1 MKIVSRADERLAAFL
16 RGAVLVVAAALL
28 LLLPEFRAS
37 ASFLGAPGLSD
48 PVTVLL
54 IGLAFWVMPALVVAS
69 WVAENRVCLAHG
81 WMAAPVVL
89 WLLGAVVSTASAS
102 DKSSALVRAAEMTG
116 LGAAF
121 FALLQAVRTDAD
133 RRFLLAVV
141 LASALVPGAL
151 AIHPGSPGPAA
162 QHPAVLAA
170 VLVLATCVGAGF
182 VAEKLLEARPRMA
195 FVPAVA
201 AVTTLTA
208 LVLSWPGWAPGA
220 LAESWRAALAV
231 IRDHWATGVGLEN
244 FGHHYLEHKAA
255 AAPDAVTDPANLW
268 LSAWSQLGL
277 AGLAAAGGLAVLA
290 ARAGLR
296 GRRSAATPAGEDR
309 PLLGLLG
316 PTVLLAA
323 PAVIALFPIGWRAGA
338 VALGVMA
345 LVAGLAAG
353 ENPSRLKVPGRPLR
367 LLGAACVAGAA
378 AWLVLAQV
386 EPALLSAPASW
397 ALLVVVAAGLS
408 RRAGTGPPAGT
419 SAEPSGSFRIP
430 LGLAFILM
438 LAVMAGAFA
447 YVKCL
452 LLPVAREGALLA
464 AATQA
469 EGDLDMDET
478 LRKAGQANP
487 LAWEPAYLRGSFW
500 QARAAEAE
508 GPEQAMATDK
518 AIRAYGE
525 ALARHPRLGE
535 AYVRLAACRLAV
547 SGAFEDA
554 GALQA
559 AREYLARAAEL
570 APTDPP
576 TRLRLADV
584 TDRLGEDAEALAEYR
599 RALQLDAQAPP
610 QRRLADDER
619 QSVERRIGQLE
630 ESLEG
635 TTGGSPG

>member
-1 MKIVSRADERLAAFL
+1 
-16 RGAVLVVAAALL
+16 
-28 LLLPEFRAS
+28 
-37 ASFLGAPGLSD
+37 
-48 PVTVLL
+48 
-54 IGLAFWVMPALVVAS
+54 
-69 WVAENRVCLAHG
+69 
-81 WMAAPVVL
+81 
-89 WLLGAVVSTASAS
+89 
-102 DKSSALVRAAEMTG
+102 MTG

-141 LASALVPGAL
+141 LASATVQGAL

-162 QHPAVLAA
+162 QHPAVPAA
-170 VLVLATCVGAGF
+170 VLVLATSVGAGF
-182 VAEKLLEARPRMA
+182 AAEKLLEARSRLA
-195 FVPAVA
+195 LVPALA

-220 LAESWRAALAV
+220 LAESWRVALAV

-255 AAPDAVTDPANLW
+255 AAPYAVTDPANLW

-277 AGLAAAGGLAVLA
+277 AGVAATGGLAVLA

-296 GRRSAATPAGEDR
+296 GRRGAAAPAGEDR
-309 PLLGLLG
+309 PMLGLLG
-316 PTVLLAA
+316 PTVLVAA
-323 PAVIALFPIGWRAGA
+323 PAVIALSPLGWRAGA

-353 ENPSRLKVPGRPLR
+353 ENPSRLKVSGRPLR
-367 LLGAACVAGAA
+367 LLRAACIAGAA
-378 AWLVLAQV
+378 AWLILAQV

-397 ALLVVVAAGLS
+397 ALLVVVVAGLPIAGP
-408 RRAGTGPPAGT
+408 RR
-419 SAEPSGSFRIP
+419 SFRIP
-430 LGLAFILM
+430 LGLAFVLM

-447 YVKCL
+447 YARWL
-452 LLPVAREGALLA
+452 LLPVARERSLFVD
-464 AATQA
+464 ATQA
-469 EGDLDMDET
+469 EDDFDRDNA
-478 LRKAGQANP
+478 LREAGQANP
-487 LAWEPAYLRGSFW
+487 LAWEPAYVRGSLW
-500 QARAAEAE
+500 EARAAETQ
-508 GPEQAMATDK
+508 GPEQAMATDR

-525 ALARHPRLGE
+525 AVARHPRLQE

-547 SGAFEDA
+547 AGAFEDA

-570 APTDPP
+570 APTDPA

-584 TDRLGEDAEALAEYR
+584 TDRLGDDTAALAEYR

-619 QSVERRIGQLE
+619 QSVERRIGELR
-630 ESLEG
+630 
-635 TTGGSPG
+635 GSE

>member
-1 MKIVSRADERLAAFL
+1 MTTVSRADERLAAFL
-16 RGAVLVVAAALL
+16 RGAVLVLAAALL
-28 LLLPEFRAS
+28 LILPEFRAS

-48 PVTVLL
+48 PATVLVV
-54 IGLAFWVMPALVVAS
+54 GLAFWLIPILVIAS

-116 LGAAF
+116 LGVAF

-133 RRFLLAVV
+133 RRVLLAVV
-141 LASALVPGAL
+141 LASAIVPGAL

-182 VAEKLLEARPRMA
+182 AAEKLLEARSRLA

-220 LAESWRAALAV
+220 LAESWQAALAV

-277 AGLAAAGGLAVLA
+277 AGVAAVGGLAVLA

-296 GRRSAATPAGEDR
+296 GRRGAATPAGEDR
-309 PLLGLLG
+309 PLLRLLG

-323 PAVIALFPIGWRAGA
+323 PAVIVLFPIGWRAGA

-353 ENPSRLKVPGRPLR
+353 ENPSRLKVSGRPLR
-367 LLGAACVAGAA
+367 LLRAACVAGAA
-378 AWLVLAQV
+378 AWLILAQV

-397 ALLVVVAAGLS
+397 PLLVVVAAGLPIAGP
-408 RRAGTGPPAGT
+408 RRF
-419 SAEPSGSFRIP
+419 FRIR
-430 LGLAFILM
+430 LGPAFVLM

-447 YVKCL
+447 YARWL
-452 LLPVAREGALLA
+452 LLPVARERSLFVD
-464 AATQA
+464 ATQA
-469 EGDLDMDET
+469 EDNFDRDNA
-478 LRKAGQANP
+478 LREAGQANP
-487 LAWEPAYLRGSFW
+487 LAWEPAYVRGSLW
-500 QARAAEAE
+500 QARAAETQ
-508 GPEQAMATDK
+508 GPEQAMAIGK

-525 ALARHPRLGE
+525 AVARHPRLGE
-535 AYVRLAACRLAV
+535 AYVRLAECRLAV
-547 SGAFEDA
+547 SGAFEDP
-554 GALQA
+554 GALRA
-559 AREYLARAAEL
+559 ARGYLARAAEL

-584 TDRLGEDAEALAEYR
+584 TDRLGDDAAALAEYR
-599 RALQLDAQAPP
+599 RALQLDALAPP

-630 ESLEG
+630 ESLAA
-635 TTGGSPG
+635 PAPKP

>member
-1 MKIVSRADERLAAFL
+1 MTTVSRADERLAAFL
-16 RGAVLVVAAALL
+16 RGAVLVLAAALL
-28 LLLPEFRAS
+28 LILPEFRAS

-48 PVTVLL
+48 PATVLVV
-54 IGLAFWVMPALVVAS
+54 GLAFWLIPILVIAS

-116 LGAAF
+116 LGVAF

-141 LASALVPGAL
+141 LASAIVPGAL

-182 VAEKLLEARPRMA
+182 AAEKLLEARSRLA

-208 LVLSWPGWAPGA
+208 LVLSWPEWAPGA
-220 LAESWRAALAV
+220 LAESWQAALAV

-277 AGLAAAGGLAVLA
+277 AGVAAVGGLAVLA

-296 GRRSAATPAGEDR
+296 GRRGAATPAGEDR
-309 PLLGLLG
+309 PLLRLLG
-316 PTVLLAA
+316 PTVLLAT
-323 PAVIALFPIGWRAGA
+323 PAVIVLFPIGWRAGA

-353 ENPSRLKVPGRPLR
+353 ENPSRLKVSGRPLR
-367 LLGAACVAGAA
+367 LLRAACVAGAA
-378 AWLVLAQV
+378 AWLILAQV

-397 ALLVVVAAGLS
+397 PLLVVVAAGLPIAGP
-408 RRAGTGPPAGT
+408 RRF
-419 SAEPSGSFRIP
+419 FRIR
-430 LGLAFILM
+430 LGPAFVLM

-447 YVKCL
+447 YARWL
-452 LLPVAREGALLA
+452 LLPVARERSLFVD
-464 AATQA
+464 ATQA
-469 EGDLDMDET
+469 EDNFDRDNA
-478 LRKAGQANP
+478 LREAGQANP
-487 LAWEPAYLRGSFW
+487 LAWEPAYVRGSLW
-500 QARAAEAE
+500 QARAAETQ
-508 GPEQAMATDK
+508 GPEQAMAIGK

-525 ALARHPRLGE
+525 AVARHPRLGE
-535 AYVRLAACRLAV
+535 AYVRLAECRLAV
-547 SGAFEDA
+547 SGAFEDP
-554 GALQA
+554 GALRA
-559 AREYLARAAEL
+559 ARGYLARAAEL

-584 TDRLGEDAEALAEYR
+584 TDRLGEDAAALAEYR
-599 RALQLDAQAPP
+599 RALQLDALAPP

-630 ESLEG
+630 ESLAA
-635 TTGGSPG
+635 PAPKP

>member
-1 MKIVSRADERLAAFL
+1 MIADARADERLAAFL
-16 RGAVLVVAAALL
+16 RGAVLVLAAALL
-28 LLLPEFRAS
+28 LILPEFRAS

-48 PVTVLL
+48 PATVLVV
-54 IGLAFWVMPALVVAS
+54 GLAFWLMPVLVVAS

-116 LGAAF
+116 VGAAF

-141 LASALVPGAL
+141 LASAIVPGAL
-151 AIHPGSPGPAA
+151 AIHPGPGGPAA

-182 VAEKLLEARPRMA
+182 VAEKLLEARSRLA

-231 IRDHWATGVGLEN
+231 IRGHWATGVGLEN
-244 FGHHYLEHKAA
+244 FGHQYLAHKAA

-277 AGLAAAGGLAVLA
+277 AGLAAVVGLAVLA

-296 GRRSAATPAGEDR
+296 GRCGAATPPGEDR
-309 PLLGLLG
+309 PLLRLLG

-345 LVAGLAAG
+345 LVTGLAAG
-353 ENPSRLKVPGRPLR
+353 ENPARLKVSGRPLR
-367 LLGAACVAGAA
+367 LLRAACVAGAA
-378 AWLVLAQV
+378 AWLILAQV

-397 ALLVVVAAGLS
+397 PLLAVVAAGLS
-408 RRAGTGPPAGT
+408 RRAGT
-419 SAEPSGSFRIP
+419 EPHRSFRIP
-430 LGLAFILM
+430 LGLAFVLM

-447 YVKCL
+447 YARWL
-452 LLPVAREGALLA
+452 LLPVARERALLA
-464 AATQA
+464 ASA
-469 EGDLDMDET
+469 EAETDLDMDDA
-478 LRKAGQANP
+478 LREAGQANP
-487 LAWEPAYLRGSFW
+487 LAWEPAYVRGSLW
-500 QARAAEAE
+500 QARAAEAQ
-508 GPEQAMATDK
+508 GPEQALAMGK

-525 ALARHPRLGE
+525 AIERHPRLGE
-535 AYVRLAACRLAV
+535 AYVRLAACRLAI
-547 SGAFEDA
+547 A
-554 GALQA
+554 GALEDPDALRA
-559 AREYLARAAEL
+559 ARDALARAAEL
-570 APTDPP
+570 APTDVK

-584 TDRLGEDAEALAEYR
+584 TDRLGDDAEALAEYR
-599 RALQLDAQAPP
+599 RALQLDAQAPS

>member
-1 MKIVSRADERLAAFL
+1 MTTVSLADERLAAFL
-16 RGAVLVVAAALL
+16 RGAVLVLAAALL
-28 LLLPEFRAS
+28 LILPEFRAS

-48 PVTVLL
+48 PATVLVV
-54 IGLAFWVMPALVVAS
+54 GLAFWLMPILVIAS

-89 WLLGAVVSTASAS
+89 WLLGAAVSTASAS

-170 VLVLATCVGAGF
+170 VLVLATSVGAGF
-182 VAEKLLEARPRMA
+182 AAEKLLEARSRMA

-201 AVTTLTA
+201 AVATLTA
-208 LVLSWPGWAPGA
+208 LVLSWPGWAPGD

-255 AAPDAVTDPANLW
+255 SAPDAVTDPANLW

-277 AGLAAAGGLAVLA
+277 AGVAASVGLVALAV
-290 ARAGLR
+290 RAWFRR
-296 GRRSAATPAGEDR
+296 GRGEAAPAGEDR

-316 PTVLLAA
+316 PTVLVAA
-323 PAVIALFPIGWRAGA
+323 PAVIALSPLGWRAGA

-353 ENPSRLKVPGRPLR
+353 ENPSRLKVSGRPLR

-378 AWLVLAQV
+378 AWLILAQV
-386 EPALLSAPASW
+386 EPALLSVPASW

-408 RRAGTGPPAGT
+408 RRAGT
-419 SAEPSGSFRIP
+419 EPHRSFRIP
-430 LGLAFILM
+430 LGPAFILM

-452 LLPVAREGALLA
+452 LLPVARERALLA

-487 LAWEPAYLRGSFW
+487 LAWEPAYLRGRLW
-500 QARAAEAE
+500 QDRAAEAE

-570 APTDPP
+570 APTDVK

-584 TDRLGEDAEALAEYR
+584 TDRLGDDAEALAEYR

-635 TTGGSPG
+635 ATGDSPE

>member
-1 MKIVSRADERLAAFL
+1 MTTVSRADERLAAFL

-28 LLLPEFRAS
+28 LILPEFRAS
-37 ASFLGAPGLSD
+37 ASFLGAPGLSN
-48 PVTVLL
+48 PATVLVV
-54 IGLAFWVMPALVVAS
+54 GLAFWLMPVLVVAS

-141 LASALVPGAL
+141 LASAIVPGTL

-170 VLVLATCVGAGF
+170 VLVLATCVGAGL
-182 VAEKLLEARPRMA
+182 VAEKLLEARSRLA

-208 LVLSWPGWAPGA
+208 LVLSWSGWAPGD

-244 FGHHYLEHKAA
+244 FGHHYLEHKTA
-255 AAPDAVTDPANLW
+255 AAPYAVTDPANLW

-277 AGLAAAGGLAVLA
+277 AGVSAAGGLAVLA

-296 GRRSAATPAGEDR
+296 GRHGAATPTGEDR
-309 PLLGLLG
+309 PLLRLLG

-323 PAVIALFPIGWRAGA
+323 PAVIALSPLGWRAGA
-338 VALGVMA
+338 VAWGVMA

-353 ENPSRLKVPGRPLR
+353 ENPSRLKVSGRPLR
-367 LLGAACVAGAA
+367 LLRAACVAGAA

-397 ALLVVVAAGLS
+397 PLLVVVAAGLS
-408 RRAGTGPPAGT
+408 RRAGT
-419 SAEPSGSFRIP
+419 EPHRSFRVP
-430 LGLAFILM
+430 LWLAFVLM

-447 YVKCL
+447 YARWL
-452 LLPVAREGALLA
+452 LLPVARERALLA
-464 AATQA
+464 ASA
-469 EGDLDMDET
+469 EAETDLDMDDA
-478 LRKAGQANP
+478 LREAGQANP
-487 LAWEPAYLRGSFW
+487 LAWEPAYVRGSLW
-500 QARAAEAE
+500 QARAAEAQ
-508 GPEQAMATDK
+508 GPEQALAMGK

-525 ALARHPRLGE
+525 AMARHPRLGE
-535 AYVRLAACRLAV
+535 AYVRLAECRLAI
-547 SGAFEDA
+547 A
-554 GALQA
+554 GALEDPDALRA
-559 AREYLARAAEL
+559 ARDALAHATEL

-584 TDRLGEDAEALAEYR
+584 TDRLGDDAEALAEYR

-610 QRRLADDER
+610 QRRLADEER

>member
-1 MKIVSRADERLAAFL
+1 MTIVSRADERLAAFL

-28 LLLPEFRAS
+28 LILPEFRAS
-37 ASFLGAPGLSD
+37 ASFLGASGLSD

-54 IGLAFWVMPALVVAS
+54 VGLAFWLMPILVIAS
-69 WVAENRVCLAHG
+69 WVAENRVRLAHG
-81 WMAAPVVL
+81 WMAVPVVL

-116 LGAAF
+116 VGAAF

-141 LASALVPGAL
+141 LASAIVPGVL
-151 AIHPGSPGPAA
+151 AIHPGSPGPVA

-170 VLVLATCVGAGF
+170 VLVLATSVGAGF
-182 VAEKLLEARPRMA
+182 VAEKLLEARSRLA

-208 LVLSWPGWAPGA
+208 LVLSWSGWAPGA

-231 IRDHWATGVGLEN
+231 IRGHWATGVGLEN

-277 AGLAAAGGLAVLA
+277 AGLAASVGLVVLAV
-290 ARAGLR
+290 RAWFRR
-296 GRRSAATPAGEDR
+296 GHGAATPAGEDR

-323 PAVIALFPIGWRAGA
+323 PAVIALSPLGWRAGA

-353 ENPSRLKVPGRPLR
+353 ENPSRLKVSGRPLR
-367 LLGAACVAGAA
+367 LLRAACVAGAA
-378 AWLVLAQV
+378 AWLILAQV
-386 EPALLSAPASW
+386 EPAMLSAPASW
-397 ALLVVVAAGLS
+397 ALLVVVAAGLPLAGP
-408 RRAGTGPPAGT
+408 RR
-419 SAEPSGSFRIP
+419 SFRIR
-430 LGLAFILM
+430 LGPAFILM
-438 LAVMAGAFA
+438 VAVMASAFA
-447 YVKCL
+447 YAKWL
-452 LLPVAREGALLA
+452 LLPVARERALLA

-469 EGDLDMDET
+469 ESNLDMDET
-478 LRKAGQANP
+478 LRKAARANP
-487 LAWEPAYLRGSFW
+487 LAWEPAYVRGARW
-500 QARAAEAE
+500 QARAAEMQ

-535 AYVRLAACRLAV
+535 AYVRLAECRLAI
-547 SGAFEDA
+547 SGAFEDP

-559 AREYLARAAEL
+559 ARDYLSRAAEL
-570 APTDPP
+570 APTDP
-576 TRLRLADV
+576 TTHLRLAVAMDG
-584 TDRLGEDAEALAEYR
+584 LGDDAEALAEYR

-630 ESLEG
+630 ESPER
-635 TTGGSPG
+635 TPGGSPG

>member
-1 MKIVSRADERLAAFL
+1 MTTVSRADERLAAFL
-16 RGAVLVVAAALL
+16 RGAVLVLAAALL
-28 LLLPEFRAS
+28 LILPEFRAS

-48 PVTVLL
+48 PATVLVV
-54 IGLAFWVMPALVVAS
+54 GLAFWLIPILVIAS

-116 LGAAF
+116 LGVAF

-141 LASALVPGAL
+141 LASAIVPGAL

-182 VAEKLLEARPRMA
+182 AAEKLLEARSRLA

-220 LAESWRAALAV
+220 LAESWQAALAV

-277 AGLAAAGGLAVLA
+277 AGVAAVGGLAVLA

-296 GRRSAATPAGEDR
+296 GRRGAATPAGEDR
-309 PLLGLLG
+309 PLLRLLG
-316 PTVLLAA
+316 PTVLLAT
-323 PAVIALFPIGWRAGA
+323 PAVIVLFPIGWRAGA

-353 ENPSRLKVPGRPLR
+353 ENPSRLKVSGRPLR
-367 LLGAACVAGAA
+367 LLRAACVAGAA
-378 AWLVLAQV
+378 AWLILAQV

-397 ALLVVVAAGLS
+397 PLLVVVAAGLPIAGP
-408 RRAGTGPPAGT
+408 RR
-419 SAEPSGSFRIP
+419 SFRIR
-430 LGLAFILM
+430 LGPAFVLM

-447 YVKCL
+447 YARWL
-452 LLPVAREGALLA
+452 LLPVARERSLFVD
-464 AATQA
+464 ATQA
-469 EGDLDMDET
+469 EDNFDRDNA
-478 LRKAGQANP
+478 LREAGQANP
-487 LAWEPAYLRGSFW
+487 LAWEPAYVRGSLW
-500 QARAAEAE
+500 QARAAETQ
-508 GPEQAMATDK
+508 GPEQAMAIGK

-525 ALARHPRLGE
+525 AVARHPRLGE
-535 AYVRLAACRLAV
+535 AYVRLAECRLAV
-547 SGAFEDA
+547 SGAFEDP
-554 GALQA
+554 GALRA
-559 AREYLARAAEL
+559 ARGYLARAAEL

-584 TDRLGEDAEALAEYR
+584 TDRLGDDAAALAEYR
-599 RALQLDAQAPP
+599 RALQLDALAPP

-630 ESLEG
+630 ESLAA
-635 TTGGSPG
+635 PAPKP

>member
-1 MKIVSRADERLAAFL
+1 MTTVSRADERLAAFL
-16 RGAVLVVAAALL
+16 RGAVLVLAAALL
-28 LLLPEFRAS
+28 LILPEFRAS

-48 PVTVLL
+48 PATVLVV
-54 IGLAFWVMPALVVAS
+54 GLAFWLIPILVIAS

-116 LGAAF
+116 LGVAF

-141 LASALVPGAL
+141 LASAIVPGAL

-182 VAEKLLEARPRMA
+182 AAEKLLEARSRLA

-208 LVLSWPGWAPGA
+208 LVLSWPEWAPGA
-220 LAESWRAALAV
+220 LAESWQAALAV

-277 AGLAAAGGLAVLA
+277 AGVAAVGGLAVLA

-296 GRRSAATPAGEDR
+296 GRRGAATPAGEDR
-309 PLLGLLG
+309 PLLRLLG
-316 PTVLLAA
+316 PTVLLAT
-323 PAVIALFPIGWRAGA
+323 PAVIVLFPIGWRAGA

-353 ENPSRLKVPGRPLR
+353 ENPSRLKVSGRPLR
-367 LLGAACVAGAA
+367 LLRAACVAGAA
-378 AWLVLAQV
+378 AWLILAQV

-397 ALLVVVAAGLS
+397 ALLVVVAAGLPIAGP
-408 RRAGTGPPAGT
+408 RRF
-419 SAEPSGSFRIP
+419 FRIR
-430 LGLAFILM
+430 LGPAFVLM

-447 YVKCL
+447 YARWL
-452 LLPVAREGALLA
+452 LLPVARERSLFVD
-464 AATQA
+464 ATQA
-469 EGDLDMDET
+469 EDNFDRDNA
-478 LRKAGQANP
+478 LREAGQANP
-487 LAWEPAYLRGSFW
+487 LAWEPAYVRGSLW
-500 QARAAEAE
+500 QARAAEAQ
-508 GPEQAMATDK
+508 GPEQAMAIGK

-525 ALARHPRLGE
+525 AVARHPRLGE
-535 AYVRLAACRLAV
+535 AYVRLAECRLAV
-547 SGAFEDA
+547 SGAFEDP
-554 GALQA
+554 GALRA
-559 AREYLARAAEL
+559 ARGYLARAAEL

-584 TDRLGEDAEALAEYR
+584 TDRLGDDAAALAEYR
-599 RALQLDAQAPP
+599 RALQLDALAPP

-630 ESLEG
+630 ESLAA
-635 TTGGSPG
+635 PAPKP

>member
-1 MKIVSRADERLAAFL
+1 MTTVSRADERLAAFL
-16 RGAVLVVAAALL
+16 RGAVLVLAAALL
-28 LLLPEFRAS
+28 LILPEFRAS

-48 PVTVLL
+48 PATVLVV
-54 IGLAFWVMPALVVAS
+54 GLAFWLIPILVIAS

-116 LGAAF
+116 LGVAF

-141 LASALVPGAL
+141 LASAIVPGAL

-182 VAEKLLEARPRMA
+182 AAEKLLEARSRLA

-208 LVLSWPGWAPGA
+208 LVLSWPEWAPGA
-220 LAESWRAALAV
+220 LAESWQAALAV

-277 AGLAAAGGLAVLA
+277 AGVAAVGGLAVLA

-296 GRRSAATPAGEDR
+296 GRRGAATPAGEDR
-309 PLLGLLG
+309 PLLRLLG
-316 PTVLLAA
+316 PTVLLAT
-323 PAVIALFPIGWRAGA
+323 PAVIVLFPIGWRAGA

-353 ENPSRLKVPGRPLR
+353 ENPSRLKVSGRPLR
-367 LLGAACVAGAA
+367 LLRAACVAGAA
-378 AWLVLAQV
+378 AWLILAQV

-397 ALLVVVAAGLS
+397 PLLVVVAAGLPIAGP
-408 RRAGTGPPAGT
+408 RRF
-419 SAEPSGSFRIP
+419 FRIR
-430 LGLAFILM
+430 LGPAFVLM

-447 YVKCL
+447 YARWL
-452 LLPVAREGALLA
+452 LLPVARERSLFVD
-464 AATQA
+464 ATQA
-469 EGDLDMDET
+469 EDNFDRDNA
-478 LRKAGQANP
+478 LREAGQANP
-487 LAWEPAYLRGSFW
+487 LAWEPAYVRGSLW
-500 QARAAEAE
+500 QARAAEAQ
-508 GPEQAMATDK
+508 GPEQAMAIGK

-535 AYVRLAACRLAV
+535 AYVRLAECRLAV
-547 SGAFEDA
+547 SGAFEDP
-554 GALQA
+554 GALRA
-559 AREYLARAAEL
+559 ARGYLARAAEL

-584 TDRLGEDAEALAEYR
+584 TDRLGDDAAALAEYR
-599 RALQLDAQAPP
+599 RALQLDALAPP

-630 ESLEG
+630 ESLAA
-635 TTGGSPG
+635 PAPKP

>member
-1 MKIVSRADERLAAFL
+1 MIADARADERLAAFL

-28 LLLPEFRAS
+28 LILPEFRAS

-54 IGLAFWVMPALVVAS
+54 IGLAFWLMPILVIAS

-89 WLLGAVVSTASAS
+89 WLVGAVVSTASAS

-141 LASALVPGAL
+141 LASAIVPAAL

-182 VAEKLLEARPRMA
+182 VAEKLLEARSRLA

-220 LAESWRAALAV
+220 LVESWRAALAV
-231 IRDHWATGVGLEN
+231 IRGHWATGVGLEN
-244 FGHHYLEHKAA
+244 FGHHYLAHKAA
-255 AAPDAVTDPANLW
+255 AAPYAVTDPANLW

-277 AGLAAAGGLAVLA
+277 AGVAAAVGLAVLA

-296 GRRSAATPAGEDR
+296 GRRSAAAASGEDR
-309 PLLGLLG
+309 PLLRLLG

-323 PAVIALFPIGWRAGA
+323 PAVIALFPLGWRAGA

-353 ENPSRLKVPGRPLR
+353 EDPSRLKVSGRPLR

-378 AWLVLAQV
+378 AWLILAQV

-397 ALLVVVAAGLS
+397 ALLVVVAAGLPIAGP
-408 RRAGTGPPAGT
+408 RR
-419 SAEPSGSFRIP
+419 SFRIR
-430 LGLAFILM
+430 LGLAFVLM

-447 YVKCL
+447 YARWL
-452 LLPVAREGALLA
+452 LLPVARERALLA
-464 AATQA
+464 ASDEA
-469 EGDLDMDET
+469 ETDLDMDDA
-478 LRKAGQANP
+478 LREAARANP
-487 LAWEPAYLRGSFW
+487 LAWEPAYARGSLW
-500 QARAAEAE
+500 QARAAEAQ

-525 ALARHPRLGE
+525 ALARHPRLRE
-535 AYVRLAACRLAV
+535 AYVRLAECRLAV

-570 APTDPP
+570 APTDVK
-576 TRLRLADV
+576 TRLHLADV
-584 TDRLGEDAEALAEYR
+584 TDRLGEDAAALAEYR

>member
-1 MKIVSRADERLAAFL
+1 MTTVSRADERLAAFL
-16 RGAVLVVAAALL
+16 RGAVLVLAAALL
-28 LLLPEFRAS
+28 LILPEFRAS

-48 PVTVLL
+48 PATVLVV
-54 IGLAFWVMPALVVAS
+54 GLAFWLIPILVIAS

-116 LGAAF
+116 LGVAF

-141 LASALVPGAL
+141 LASAIVPGAL

-182 VAEKLLEARPRMA
+182 AAEKLLEARSRLA

-208 LVLSWPGWAPGA
+208 LVLSWPEWAPGA
-220 LAESWRAALAV
+220 LAESWQAALAV

-277 AGLAAAGGLAVLA
+277 AGVAAVGGLAVLA

-296 GRRSAATPAGEDR
+296 GRRGAATPAGEDR
-309 PLLGLLG
+309 PLLRLLG
-316 PTVLLAA
+316 PTVLLAT
-323 PAVIALFPIGWRAGA
+323 PAVIVLFPIGWRAGA

-353 ENPSRLKVPGRPLR
+353 ENPSRLKVSGRPLR
-367 LLGAACVAGAA
+367 LLRAACVAGAA
-378 AWLVLAQV
+378 AWLILAQV

-397 ALLVVVAAGLS
+397 PLLVVVAAGLPIAGP
-408 RRAGTGPPAGT
+408 RRF
-419 SAEPSGSFRIP
+419 FRIR
-430 LGLAFILM
+430 LGPAFVLM

-447 YVKCL
+447 YARWL
-452 LLPVAREGALLA
+452 LLPVARERSLFVD
-464 AATQA
+464 ATQA
-469 EGDLDMDET
+469 EDNFDRDNA
-478 LRKAGQANP
+478 LREAGQANP
-487 LAWEPAYLRGSFW
+487 LAWEPAYVRGSLW
-500 QARAAEAE
+500 QARAAETQ
-508 GPEQAMATDK
+508 GPEQAMAIGK

-535 AYVRLAACRLAV
+535 AYVRLAECRLAV
-547 SGAFEDA
+547 SGAFEDP
-554 GALQA
+554 GALRA
-559 AREYLARAAEL
+559 ARGYLARAAEL

-584 TDRLGEDAEALAEYR
+584 TDRLGDDAAALAEYR
-599 RALQLDAQAPP
+599 RALQLDALAPP

-630 ESLEG
+630 ESLAA
-635 TTGGSPG
+635 PAPKP

>member
-1 MKIVSRADERLAAFL
+1 MTTVSRADERLASFL
-16 RGAVLVVAAALL
+16 RGAVLVLAAALL
-28 LLLPEFRAS
+28 LILPEFRGS

-54 IGLAFWVMPALVVAS
+54 VGLAFWLMPILVIAS
-69 WVAENRVCLAHG
+69 WVAENRVRLAHG

-102 DKSSALVRAAEMTG
+102 DKSSALVRSAEMTG

-141 LASALVPGAL
+141 VASATIPAAL
-151 AIHPGSPGPAA
+151 AIHPGPGGPSA

-182 VAEKLLEARPRMA
+182 VAEKLLEARSRLA

-201 AVTTLTA
+201 AATTLTA
-208 LVLSWPGWAPGA
+208 LVLSWSVWAPGD
-220 LAESWRAALAV
+220 LAESWRTALAV
-231 IRDHWATGVGLEN
+231 IRNHWATGVGLEN
-244 FGHHYLEHKAA
+244 FGHQYLEHKAA

-296 GRRSAATPAGEDR
+296 GRRGEAAPAGEDR
-309 PLLGLLG
+309 PLLRLLG

-323 PAVIALFPIGWRAGA
+323 PAVIALSPIGWRAGA

-345 LVAGLAAG
+345 IVAGLAGG
-353 ENPSRLKVPGRPLR
+353 ENPSRLKISGRPLR
-367 LLGAACVAGAA
+367 LLRAACIAGAA
-378 AWLVLAQV
+378 AWLILAQV

-408 RRAGTGPPAGT
+408 RRAGTGPLR
-419 SAEPSGSFRIP
+419 SFRIR
-430 LGLAFILM
+430 LGPAFVLM
-438 LAVMAGAFA
+438 VAVMAGAFA
-447 YVKCL
+447 YARWL
-452 LLPVAREGALLA
+452 LLPVARERALLA
-464 AATQA
+464 ASA
-469 EGDLDMDET
+469 EAETDLDMDEA
-478 LRKAGQANP
+478 LREAARANP
-487 LAWEPAYLRGSFW
+487 LAWEPAYVRGSQW
-500 QARAAEAE
+500 QARAAEAH

-525 ALARHPRLGE
+525 ALARHPRLVE
-535 AYVRLAACRLAV
+535 AYVRLAECRLAV
-547 SGAFEDA
+547 AGAFEDP
-554 GALQA
+554 GALRA
-559 AREYLARAAEL
+559 ARVALARAAEL
-570 APTDPP
+570 APTDPE
-576 TRLRLADV
+576 TRLRLARV

-610 QRRLADDER
+610 QRRLANDER

-635 TTGGSPG
+635 PTGGLPGYQRRFPQN

>member
-1 MKIVSRADERLAAFL
+1 MTTVSRADERLAAFL
-16 RGAVLVVAAALL
+16 RGAVLVLAAALL
-28 LLLPEFRAS
+28 LILPEFRAS

-48 PVTVLL
+48 PATVLVV
-54 IGLAFWVMPALVVAS
+54 GLAFWLIPILVIAS

-116 LGAAF
+116 LGVAF

-141 LASALVPGAL
+141 LASAIVPGAL

-182 VAEKLLEARPRMA
+182 AAEKLLEARSRLA

-220 LAESWRAALAV
+220 LAESWQAALAV

-277 AGLAAAGGLAVLA
+277 AGLAAVGGLAVLA

-296 GRRSAATPAGEDR
+296 GRRGAATPAGEDR
-309 PLLGLLG
+309 PLLRLLG
-316 PTVLLAA
+316 PTVLLAT
-323 PAVIALFPIGWRAGA
+323 PAVIVLFPIGWRAGA

-353 ENPSRLKVPGRPLR
+353 ENPSRLKVSGRPLR
-367 LLGAACVAGAA
+367 LLRAACVAGAA
-378 AWLVLAQV
+378 AWLILAQV

-397 ALLVVVAAGLS
+397 PLLVVVAAGLPIAGP
-408 RRAGTGPPAGT
+408 RRF
-419 SAEPSGSFRIP
+419 FRIR
-430 LGLAFILM
+430 LGPAFVLM

-447 YVKCL
+447 YARWL
-452 LLPVAREGALLA
+452 LLPVARERSLFVD
-464 AATQA
+464 ATQA
-469 EGDLDMDET
+469 EDNFDRDNA
-478 LRKAGQANP
+478 LREAGQANP
-487 LAWEPAYLRGSFW
+487 LAWEPAYVRGSLW
-500 QARAAEAE
+500 QARAAEAQ
-508 GPEQAMATDK
+508 GPEQAMAIGK

-525 ALARHPRLGE
+525 AVARHPRLGE
-535 AYVRLAACRLAV
+535 AYVRLAECRLAV
-547 SGAFEDA
+547 SGAFEDP
-554 GALQA
+554 GALRA
-559 AREYLARAAEL
+559 ARGYLARAAEL

-584 TDRLGEDAEALAEYR
+584 TDRLGDDVAALAEYR
-599 RALQLDAQAPP
+599 RALQLDALAPP

-630 ESLEG
+630 ESLAA
-635 TTGGSPG
+635 PAPKP

>member
-1 MKIVSRADERLAAFL
+1 MTTVSRADERLAAFL

-54 IGLAFWVMPALVVAS
+54 VGLAFWLMPVLVVAS
-69 WVAENRVCLAHG
+69 WVAESHVRLAHG
-81 WMAAPVVL
+81 WLAMPVVL
-89 WLLGAVVSTASAS
+89 FLVGAAVSTASAS
-102 DKSSALVRAAEMTG
+102 DKSSALVRSAEMSG

-141 LASALVPGAL
+141 LASAIVPAAL

-170 VLVLATCVGAGF
+170 VLVLATLVGAGF
-182 VAEKLLEARPRMA
+182 AAEKLLEARSRLA

-201 AVTTLTA
+201 AVTAVTG
-208 LVLSWPGWAPGA
+208 LVLSWAGWAPGA
-220 LAESWRAALAV
+220 VAESWRAALAV
-231 IRDHWATGVGLEN
+231 IRGHWATGVGLEN

-255 AAPDAVTDPANLW
+255 AAPYAVTDPANLW

-277 AGLAAAGGLAVLA
+277 AGVAAAGGLAVLA

-296 GRRSAATPAGEDR
+296 GRRSAAAPAGEDR

-323 PAVIALFPIGWRAGA
+323 PAVIALSPIGWRAGA

-353 ENPSRLKVPGRPLR
+353 ENPSRLKVSGRPLR
-367 LLGAACVAGAA
+367 LLRAACVAGAA

-397 ALLVVVAAGLS
+397 ALLVVVAAGL
-408 RRAGTGPPAGT
+408 PI
-419 SAEPSGSFRIP
+419 AEPHRSFRIP
-430 LGLAFILM
+430 LGLAFVLM

-447 YVKCL
+447 YAKWL
-452 LLPVAREGALLA
+452 LLPVARERAFLA
-464 AATQA
+464 ASA
-469 EGDLDMDET
+469 EAETDLDIDNA
-478 LRKAGQANP
+478 LREAAQANP
-487 LAWEPAYLRGSFW
+487 LAWEPAYVRGSLW

-508 GPEQAMATDK
+508 GPEQALAMGK

-535 AYVRLAACRLAV
+535 AYVRLAECRLAV
-547 SGAFEDA
+547 SGAFEDP
-554 GALQA
+554 GALQT
-559 AREYLARAAEL
+559 ARDYLSRAAEL

-584 TDRLGEDAEALAEYR
+584 TDRLGDDAAALAEYR
-599 RALQLDAQAPP
+599 RALRLDALVPP
-610 QRRLADDER
+610 ERRIADQER
-619 QSVERRIGQLE
+619 QGVERRIGQLE
-630 ESLEG
+630 ESLAA
-635 TTGGSPG
+635 PAPKP